1 VRAALA
7 LLALALLGGS
17 CGYTT
22 GLRVPPGIDSVG
34 VEVFGNDGRLRD
46 LELDLQDALS
56 ESTRRLVDAP
66 LVDPNSAD
74 LVLRGRIVEYRK
86 RGGIRSTDN
95 ELLEDGVRISVEV
108 QLVRR
113 FPQSTVAP
121 GPEPDR
127 TGIEPSSRD
136 DRNTMPTT
144 APNERVLRPMRA
156 TQEFG
161 FRLAEPNG
169 EALAR
174 ERTLI
179 NLADRIV
186 LDLFGTL
193 AYESNP

>member
-1 VRAALA
+1 MRRALA
-7 LLALALLGGS
+7 LLALAALPGG

-22 GLRVPPGIDSVG
+22 GLRVPPGIDTVG

-46 LELDLQDALS
+46 LEFDLQEALS
-56 ESTRRLVDAP
+56 DSTRRLVHAP
-66 LVDPNSAD
+66 LVDPRDAD
-74 LVLRGRIVEYRK
+74 LVLRGRIVEYRR

-95 ELLEDGVRISVEV
+95 ELLEDGVRITVEV

-113 FPQSTVAP
+113 FPQSIVAP

-127 TGIEPSSRD
+127 SALEPASRD
-136 DRNTMPTT
+136 DRSTLPTT

-161 FRLAEPNG
+161 FRIAETNG

-174 ERTLI
+174 ERTLL

-193 AYESNP
+193 SYESGL

>member
-1 VRAALA
+1 VRAARAWIA
-7 LLALALLGGS
+7 LFALASG
-17 CGYTT
+17 CGYTA

-46 LELDLQDALS
+46 LEIDLQEALS

-66 LVDPNSAD
+66 LVDPGQAD

-113 FPQSTVAP
+113 FPQSVVAS

-127 TGIEPSSRD
+127 TGLEPSPRD
-136 DRNTMPTT
+136 DRNTLPST

-174 ERTLI
+174 ERTLL

-193 AYESNP
+193 AYESTP

>member
-1 VRAALA
+1 VRRALA
-7 LLALALLGGS
+7 FLALAALGGG
-17 CGYTT
+17 CGYST
-22 GLRVPPGIDSVG
+22 GLSVPPGIHTVG

-46 LELDLQDALS
+46 LELELHNLLS
-56 ESTRRLVDAP
+56 DSVERLVHAR
-66 LVDPNSAD
+66 LVDPNQAD
-74 LVLRGRIVEYRK
+74 LVLRGRIVEYRR

-113 FPQSTVAP
+113 FAQSVVAP

-127 TGIEPSSRD
+127 TPPEPSPRD
-136 DRNTMPTT
+136 DRNTLPTT

-161 FRLAEPNG
+161 FRIAEPNG

-193 AYESNP
+193 AYESGP

>member
-1 VRAALA
+1 VRLRWALVALGALA
-7 LLALALLGGS
+7 GS
-17 CGYTT
+17 CGYST
-22 GLRVPPGIDSVG
+22 GLTVPPGIHSVG
-34 VEVFGNDGRLRD
+34 VEIFGNDGRLRD
-46 LELDLQDALS
+46 MELDMHYALS
-56 ESTRRLVDAP
+56 DSVRRLVDAP
-66 LVDPNSAD
+66 LVDPAQAD

-113 FPQSTVAP
+113 FAESVVAP

-127 TGIEPSSRD
+127 TGAEPSSRD
-136 DRNTMPTT
+136 DRSTLPAT

-161 FRLAEPNG
+161 FRIAEPNG

-174 ERTLI
+174 ERTLL

-193 AYESNP
+193 AYESTP